1 MPAVSSATPAPP
13 VRSSFRRGRLSAA
26 RVRVSR
32 ARQHIDELHAELTA
46 FLNAD
51 CFRASIEQ
59 HPRTRRNI
67 VETVLIRRV
76 PKSISAIIGDAIHN
90 ARAALDM
97 ALAQLVKERLG
108 YAPRHIRFPFQTSR
122 KDLEA
127 ACGRGELAQLGP
139 AATAAIVNNIC
150 PYAGGNED
158 LCALHELDI
167 LDRQFLVTPQVVIV
181 ELRNMEF
188 QDYTG
193 TVSFRLTSIL
203 DDFGHIQQPIVA
215 AGGRLRMIR
224 QGDPIFAVLFG
235 KGLPVADR
243 PVVPTLVQF
252 THSVAAAIEVLES
265 AC

>member
-1 MPAVSSATPAPP
+1 
-13 VRSSFRRGRLSAA
+13 
-26 RVRVSR
+26 VRVSR
-32 ARQHIDELHAELTA
+32 ARQHIDELYAELTT

-67 VETVLIRRV
+67 VETVLIRSV

-97 ALAQLVKERLG
+97 ALAQMVKERLG
-108 YAPRHIRFPFQTSR
+108 YAPRHIRFPFQPSR
-122 KDLEA
+122 QELEA
-127 ACGRGELAQLGP
+127 TCGRGELAQLGP
-139 AATAAIVNNIC
+139 AAAAAIVGDIR
-150 PYAGGNED
+150 PYTGGNED
-158 LCALHELDI
+158 LCTLHELDM
-167 LDRQFLVTPQVVIV
+167 LDRRFLVTPQIVIV

-203 DDFGHIQQPIVA
+203 DDFGHIQKPIVA
-215 AGGRLRMIR
+215 AGGRLRMTR

-235 KGLPVADR
+235 KGLPAADR
-243 PVVPTLVQF
+243 PVVPSLVEF
-252 THSVAAAIEVLES
+252 THAVLAAIEALEA